1 MSLVE
6 LKVPD
11 IGDFSDVDV
20 IEVNIKPGDVIEKE
34 QGVITLETDKAT
46 MEVPADVAGI
56 IKEVKVRQGDKV
68 SQGSVIAMI
77 ETEGASAGASQA
89 QAPKEASTAKPAA
102 PAASSGAAQDV
113 KVPDIG
119 DFKDIPVIEIHV
131 KPGDTVEK
139 EQSLVT
145 LESDKATMDVPSPA
159 AGTVRELKVKVGDNV
174 SEGTPILT
182 LDAQG
187 GGTTYVPTAPAAAQP
202 QPAEK
207 ASAEPAPQAGSY
219 SGSADVECD
228 MLVLG
233 AGPGG
238 YSAAFRSADLGMNTV
253 LVERYSTLGG
263 VCLNVGCIPSKA
275 LLHTALV
282 IDEAAALASHGI
294 SFGEPKIDLDKLR
307 GFKEGVVKKLTGGL
321 AGMAKARKVQ
331 VVTGVGT
338 FVDPHHMEVQ
348 GDGGK
353 KVVRFKKAIIA
364 AGSQAV
370 KLPFFPDDPRVVDST
385 GALELRQLPKRMLV
399 VGGGIIGLEMATV
412 YSTLGAE
419 IDVVEMLDGLM
430 VGADRDLVKVWE
442 KFNAKRF
449 ANVMLKTKTTKAEAK
464 DDGIYVT
471 FEGEKAPAEPQR
483 YDLVLLAV
491 GRSPNGGKI
500 GADKAG
506 VAVTDRGFINVD
518 KQMRTN
524 VEHIF
529 AIGDLVGQPM
539 LAHKAVHEGHVAAE
553 AAHGE
558 KAYFDAMQIP
568 SVAYTDPE
576 VAWAGKTE
584 EQCKAEG
591 LKYGKAVFPW
601 AASGRAIANGRDEGF
616 TKLIFDEETH
626 RVIGGGIVGL
636 NAGDLISE
644 VCLAIEMG
652 ADATDIGKTIHPHPT
667 LGESVGMAA
676 ELYEGVCT
684 DLPPQRKK

>member
-11 IGDFSDVDV
+11 IGDFKDVDV
-20 IEVNIKPGDVIEKE
+20 VEVNIKPGDAVEIE
-34 QGVITLETDKAT
+34 QGVLTLESDKASI
-46 MEVPADVAGI
+46 EVPSDVVGTV
-56 IKEVKVRQGDKV
+56 KEVKIKAGDKV
-68 SQGSVIAMI
+68 SQGTVIALV
-77 ETEGASAGASQA
+77 ETAAAAAAAPAEKPA
-89 QAPKEASTAKPAA
+89 APKEAAAEAPAPKEAPAAKPAEKA
-102 PAASSGAAQDV
+102 PAAS
-113 KVPDIG
+113 
-119 DFKDIPVIEIHV
+119 
-131 KPGDTVEK
+131 
-139 EQSLVT
+139 
-145 LESDKATMDVPSPA
+145 
-159 AGTVRELKVKVGDNV
+159 
-174 SEGTPILT
+174 
-182 LDAQG
+182 
-187 GGTTYVPTAPAAAQP
+187 APAP
-202 QPAEK
+202 K
-207 ASAEPAPQAGSY
+207 AGSF
-219 SGSADVECD
+219 SGTADIQCD

-238 YSAAFRSADLGMNTV
+238 YSAAFRAADLGMNTV
-253 LVERYSTLGG
+253 LVERYPTLGG

-275 LLHTALV
+275 LLH
-282 IDEAAALASHGI
+282 AALITEEAKALAHHGI
-294 SFGEPKIDLDKLR
+294 SFGEPTIDLDKLR
-307 GFKEGVVKKLTGGL
+307 GFKSGVVSKLTGGL

-331 VVTGVGT
+331 VVTGVGN
-338 FVDPHHMEVQ
+338 FVGPNHMEIE
-348 GDGGK
+348 GEGGK
-353 KVVRFKKAIIA
+353 KVVQFKQAIIA
-364 AGSQAV
+364 AGSQSV
-370 KLPFFPDDPRVVDST
+370 NLPFMPKDPRVVDST
-385 GALELRQLPKRMLV
+385 GALELRQIPKRMLV

-412 YSTLGAE
+412 YGALGSE

-430 VGADRDLVKVWE
+430 TGADRDLVKVWE
-442 KFNAKRF
+442 KYNAKRF
-449 ANVMLKTKTTKAEAK
+449 ANIMLKTKTSGAEAK
-464 DDGIYVT
+464 EDGIYVT
-471 FEGEKAPAEPQR
+471 FEGEKAPAEAQR
-483 YDLVLLAV
+483 YDLVLVAV
-491 GRSPNGGKI
+491 GRSPNGGRI

-524 VEHIF
+524 VAHIF

-558 KAYFDAMQIP
+558 KSYFDALQIP

-584 EQCKAEG
+584 AECKAEG
-591 LKYGKAVFPW
+591 IKYGKATFPW

-626 RVIGGGIVGL
+626 RIIGGGIVGL
-636 NAGDLISE
+636 GAGDLISE

-652 ADATDIGKTIHPHPT
+652 ADAEDIGKTIHPHPT